1 MADSIFTPYNPD
13 ENTQAPTMG
22 PDNVAVNDAQIRV
35 ESTPGLPDSKKQM
48 FGEKQQLAAG
58 FSVTMEN
65 AADIINKIEDK
76 KGGFL
81 GSTGPTGWWDNQID
95 KSFDSDIW
103 ERALMSNDYKLY
115 DQERRRW
122 IMAQLRWE
130 SGAAIPPEEIES
142 GLLAYFPQPFDPEEA
157 ITAKREARRLAM
169 ESMKTFGG
177 EAYKKTKE
185 DAYYQRPNEAA
196 VNDIKLRIKQLETQG
211 NVQQAQDLE
220 AKAVGANLLGEN
232 WRTQ

>member
-13 ENTQAPTMG
+13 ENTLAPIVG

-65 AADIINKIEDK
+65 AADIINRIEDK
-76 KGGFL
+76 QGGFL
-81 GSTGPTGWWDNQID
+81 GATGPTGWWDNQVD

-103 ERALMSNDYKLY
+103 ERKLMSSDYKTY
-115 DQERRRW
+115 DSERRRW
-122 IMAQLRWE
+122 MMAQLRWE

-142 GLLAYFPQPFDPEEA
+142 GLLAYFPMPFADEA
-157 ITAKREARRLAM
+157 EIMSKREARRLAM
-169 ESMKTFGG
+169 ESMKSFGG

-196 VNDIKLRIKQLETQG
+196 VNDIKLRIKQLEAEG
-211 NVQQAQDLE
+211 NTQQAQEFE
-220 AKAVGANLLGEN
+220 AKAKDANLLEEN